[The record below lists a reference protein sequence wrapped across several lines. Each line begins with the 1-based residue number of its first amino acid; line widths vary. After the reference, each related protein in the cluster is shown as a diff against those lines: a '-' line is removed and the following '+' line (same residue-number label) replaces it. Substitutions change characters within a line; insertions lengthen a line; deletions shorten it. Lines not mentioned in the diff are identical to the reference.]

1 MSSAPLLNSQ
11 ILGQAHYAA
20 RALLERELARTG
32 TPFLHSIALNALA
45 AQGGTAARRAIVER
59 MAFTVKIDEGEAL
72 KTLAALAGS
81 GLVETVASAPAA
93 SPAEADRIQ
102 LTEDGRALQS
112 RLAAFAAEVAPRVY
126 GTVPEEDLVVAAR
139 VLLQIT
145 DRANALYAETADRS

>member
-1 MSSAPLLNSQ
+1 MSAAPLLNSQ

-32 TPFLHSIALNALA
+32 NTFFHSIALNTLA

-59 MAFTVKIDEGEAL
+59 MAFTAKIGESEAL
-72 KTLAALAGS
+72 KALAELAGS
-81 GLVETVASAPAA
+81 GLVGTSASA
-93 SPAEADRIQ
+93 EDRIQ

-126 GTVPEEDLVVAAR
+126 GTVPEEDLAVAAR

-145 DRANALYAETADRS
+145 ERANAVFAETAARS